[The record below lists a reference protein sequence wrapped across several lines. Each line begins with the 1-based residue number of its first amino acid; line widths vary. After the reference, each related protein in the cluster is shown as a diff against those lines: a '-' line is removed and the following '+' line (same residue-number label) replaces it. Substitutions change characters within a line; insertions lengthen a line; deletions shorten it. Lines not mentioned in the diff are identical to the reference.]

1 MHIPCIIIK
10 AHLKIEVI
18 DILLAI
24 AGITGIGKSYYKDRI
39 MNVLGFD
46 KIKIITTREPRIGEV
61 NNEDKIFVNE
71 KEMNELV
78 QSGKIAYKF
87 DLLGNTYAYTKDA
100 LFSDVNTVFELHYST
115 IADLKKIC
123 PKLKVL
129 YLLPKDI
136 NMAKEKLRERHLDL
150 KVEQARIKEI
160 DEHYNKIMNDSEL
173 MGMFDYVL
181 YNNYD
186 KESENQVINLV
197 KNLVEKG
204 E

>member
-1 MHIPCIIIK
+1 MK

-24 AGITGIGKSYYKDRI
+24 AGITGIGKSYYKDKI

-46 KIKIITTREPRIGEV
+46 KIKIITTRKPRIGEV
-61 NNEDKIFVNE
+61 NNDDKIFVNE
-71 KEMNELV
+71 KELNELV
-78 QSGKIAYKF
+78 KSGKIAYKF
-87 DLLGNTYAYTKDA
+87 DLLGNTYAYNKES

-115 IADLKKIC
+115 IGDLKKIC
-123 PKLKVL
+123 PKLKVI

-136 NMAKEKLRERHLDL
+136 NKAKEKLRERHLDFE
-150 KVEQARIKEI
+150 VEQARIKEI
-160 DEHYNKIMNDSEL
+160 DEHYNKIMNDSKL

-197 KNLVEKG
+197 RNLVEKG

>member
-1 MHIPCIIIK
+1 MK

-24 AGITGIGKSYYKDRI
+24 AGITGIGKSYYKDKI

-46 KIKIITTREPRIGEV
+46 KIKIITTRKPRIGEV
-61 NNEDKIFVNE
+61 NNDDKIFVNE
-71 KEMNELV
+71 KELNELV
-78 QSGKIAYKF
+78 KSGKIAYKF
-87 DLLGNTYAYTKDA
+87 DLLGNTYAYNKES

-115 IADLKKIC
+115 IGDLKTIC
-123 PKLKVL
+123 PKLKVI

-136 NMAKEKLRERHLDL
+136 NMAKEKLRERHLDFE
-150 KVEQARIKEI
+150 VEQARIKEI
-160 DEHYNKIMNDSEL
+160 DEHYNKIMNDSKL

-197 KNLVEKG
+197 RNLVEKG